1 MPIFVT
7 VLYNPSSKIYCYDK
21 CLLDFDAAVS
31 RINYFHDTC
40 SIIIYEYDTNI
51 ELFNTLFGKHILK
64 KVVTGKDVIY
74 ATCPTPMDTLLIN
87 QYIEHNHILLFT
99 N

>member
-1 MPIFVT
+1 MPIFIT
-7 VLYNPSSKIYCYDK
+7 VLYNPSSNNYCYDM
-21 CLLDFDAAVS
+21 CLLDFDIALS
-31 RINYFHDTC
+31 RINHFHDNC

-64 KVVTGKDVIY
+64 KVVTGKNVKINNI
-74 ATCPTPMDTLLIN
+74 PTPMYAVLLN
-87 QYIEHNHILLFT
+87 QYIEHNNILLFT